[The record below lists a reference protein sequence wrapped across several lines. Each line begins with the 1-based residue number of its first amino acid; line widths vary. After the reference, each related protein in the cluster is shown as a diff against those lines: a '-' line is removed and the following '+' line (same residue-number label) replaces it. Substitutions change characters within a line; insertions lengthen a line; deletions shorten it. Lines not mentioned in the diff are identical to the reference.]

1 MYEFV
6 CLCFGLRTA
15 LRILTKLLKVPVSV
29 LRRLMIRDII
39 YLNDLLILGNSMNKI
54 FLARDS
60 VIFLLWSLQKRG
72 IRCNEDAALP
82 KSR

>member
-1 MYEFV
+1 
-6 CLCFGLRTA
+6 
-15 LRILTKLLKVPVSV
+15 
-29 LRRLMIRDII
+29 MIRDII

-72 IRCNEDAALP
+72 IRCNEDVALP

>member
-1 MYEFV
+1 MCEFV
-6 CLCFGLRTA
+6 CLCFSLRTA

-72 IRCNEDAALP
+72 IRCNEDVVLP